1 MRHRKDF
8 ALTVPHEEFLAF
20 TRVERRNVTKLAP
33 RSTYEMLSDSNP
45 EDVSHKALISSK
57 SVLLQNHRGRAW
69 FQGEKVFPRFL
80 DSPYIGTF
88 QPNIHS

>member
-45 EDVSHKALISSK
+45 EDVSHKALISFK
-57 SVLLQNHRGRAW
+57 SVSFFKTIEAEHGFRAKK
-69 FQGEKVFPRFL
+69 FFPG
-80 DSPYIGTF
+80 S
-88 QPNIHS
+88 